1 MTDQEDED
9 RREMHEAIES
19 YGHMVMLLDVCD
31 NFEELKEQLKEWA
44 LEGRFGR
51 FEQ

>member
-1 MTDQEDED
+1 MNNSEEYENEED
-9 RREMHEAIES
+9 RKAIET
-19 YGHMVMLLDVCD
+19 YGHMVMLLDACD